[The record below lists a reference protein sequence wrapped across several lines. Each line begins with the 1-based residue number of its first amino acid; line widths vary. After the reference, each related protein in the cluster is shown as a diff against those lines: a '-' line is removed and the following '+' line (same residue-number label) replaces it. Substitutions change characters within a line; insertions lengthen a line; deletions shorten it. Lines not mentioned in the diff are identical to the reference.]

1 MLTEVERDVAAKA
14 AFRFPKK
21 NGELFIA
28 RHLFSWTAKTAAK
41 ILASDG
47 EKLCCCPATSVALH
61 RGDATEAGLLS
72 ALDDVCRYLRLDR
85 GDFCQQLDNNP
96 KLVAR
101 ELGWGM
107 RRDVRRN
114 GSAGKG

>member
-1 MLTEVERDVAAKA
+1 MTEEERDIAAKA

-21 NGELFIA
+21 NGEYFIA
-28 RHLFSWTAKTAAK
+28 RHLFSWNAKTTAK
-41 ILASDG
+41 ILEAAD
-47 EKLCCCPATSVALH
+47 EKLCCCPATAVALH
-61 RGDATEAGLLS
+61 RGAATEVGLLS
-72 ALDDVCRYLRLDR
+72 ALDDVCRYLHLDR
-85 GDFCQQLDNNP
+85 GDFCQQLDDNP

-101 ELGWGM
+101 EIGWGM